1 MTNLFSFAIALRR
14 AYDSEPPE
22 EKALFFHETGIF
34 SPLGKPDGLY
44 VFINQ
49 PVQPVTIRC
58 PGYLEVQIEPQFQK
72 ISFCTLFPRPGYVPP
87 SGWKAYPGK
96 GLPGEYA
103 WKDPGCNLRLLS
115 WDAGRNAA
123 QIRSRPWIQ
132 GGILRFSKGNETCP
146 ALILEKQPPDLFFI
160 GDLPWTPDPGPVE
173 RVWMAK
179 TDSSGNYAIVL
190 PEGFFPEQPERERG
204 NHHWVWQ
211 R

>member
-1 MTNLFSFAIALRR
+1 MTNLFCFAIALRR

-72 ISFCTLFPRPGYVPP
+72 ISFCTLFPGPGYVPP

-103 WKDPGCNLRLLS
+103 WKDPDCNLRLLS

-132 GGILRFSKGNETCP
+132 GGILRFPKGNETCP

-204 NHHWVWQ
+204 NHQWVWQ